1 MALEIVRKLTPE
13 EEELLRKREELA
25 SVRAALAERELEL
38 ADFRAQLKSFEGR
51 YLRQVGVLYAELDGW
66 EAKIAEIEASL
77 KPSAT
82 ASQRAQKTRKQ
93 AEETHEATHGEAS
106 KARDFQPSADLKKLY
121 YEVAKRIHP
130 DFAKD
135 DEADKRRRN
144 DLMARA
150 NDAYNKGDTE
160 ALQRILEEY
169 SGTSESVPGEGIGA
183 ELIRIIRQ
191 IAKAKDHTIAI
202 EQELIKLR
210 ASEIAQLKQDCEAA
224 EKEGRDLLAE
234 LAASVQAKI
243 TGEKKR
249 YDGLAMELKKH
260 GR

>member
-1 MALEIVRKLTPE
+1 MVLEIVRKQTPE

-51 YLRQVGVLYAELDGW
+51 YLRQVGVLYAELDDW

-82 ASQRAQKTRKQ
+82 ASQRAQETRKR

-106 KARDFQPSADLKKLY
+106 KARDFQPSADLKSLFR
-121 YEVAKRIHP
+121 EAAKRIHP

-135 DEADKRRRN
+135 EADRELRTR
-144 DLMARA
+144 LMAQVNEA
-150 NDAYNKGDTE
+150 YSQGDAD
-160 ALQRILEEY
+160 ALQRILDDFGN
-169 SGTSESVPGEGIGA
+169 SPESVQGEGVGA
-183 ELIRIIRQ
+183 ELVRIIRQ
-191 IAKAKDHTIAI
+191 IHQAKKNIAAI
-202 EQELIKLR
+202 EQELESLR
-210 ASEIAQLKQDCEAA
+210 ASEIALLREDVEKA
-224 EKEGRDLLAE
+224 EKEGRDLLSE
-234 LAASVQAKI
+234 LAASVRARI
-243 TGEKKR
+243 ADEMKKH
-249 YDGLAMELKKH
+249 DGLAMELKKH